1 MVALAVS
8 NFVFFATVIQVN
20 MLSLIKISL
29 LARDGMLISVAKKML
44 QLGMLLTNVIQF
56 ISVAKMILLLR
67 ML

>member
-20 MLSLIKISL
+20 MLSLIQISL